1 MDKLQTPV
9 APLVK
14 KMEVLE
20 LLWLPKD
27 QSISRSTAGST
38 IGKSIGKPQEK
49 RCRSDNRNIIERVVL
64 DSVVENEAE
73 QHEIGSFDGEDE
85 MESSAQCW

>member
-27 QSISRSTAGST
+27 QSIRWVN
-38 IGKSIGKPQEK
+38 
-49 RCRSDNRNIIERVVL
+49 NR
-64 DSVVENEAE
+64 
-73 QHEIGSFDGEDE
+73 
-85 MESSAQCW
+85 